1 MTVCRDNSEK
11 LLPEYVKGL
20 LEPKEMN
27 KVADHLAG
35 CSECASQVRVISLF
49 EDKVLPEPG
58 PWFWTSLPG
67 KVTAR
72 IEARRRE
79 KTRVLISVWAGG
91 LVVAAVAVLM
101 LLQPGAPTQPQT
113 DALDYSVVE
122 MADSFFLGVEEEIL
136 SVSGMFMDDLDQVFG
151 LDLNDVSDETV
162 ATMDL
167 ILEGDGYE
175 TMDDETIRIFED
187 LLEEMTP
194 KRVGKWV
201 MS

>member
-1 MTVCRDNSEK
+1 MNVCRDKSGE

-20 LEPKEMN
+20 LEPEEMK
-27 KVADHLAG
+27 KVTDHLEG
-35 CSECASQVRVISLF
+35 CSVCASQVRVISLF

-58 PWFWTSLPG
+58 PWFWTTLPG
-67 KVTAR
+67 KVTVQ
-72 IEARRRE
+72 IEARRRG
-79 KTRVLISVWAGG
+79 KTRVLITAWAGG
-91 LVVAAVAVLM
+91 LAAVVVAGLM
-101 LLQPGAPTQPQT
+101 LLQPGPPLQPQT
-113 DALDYSVVE
+113 DVFEYSVVE
-122 MADSFFLGVEEEIL
+122 TADPFPLGVEEEIL
-136 SVSGMFMDDLDQVFG
+136 SVSGMFMDDLEQVFG
-151 LDLNDVSDETV
+151 LDLNVLSDETV

>member
-1 MTVCRDNSEK
+1 MTVCRDSSEK

-20 LEPKEMN
+20 LEPEEMK
-27 KVADHLAG
+27 KVADHLEG

-49 EDKVLPEPG
+49 EHKVLPEPG
-58 PWFWTSLPG
+58 PWFWTTLPG

-72 IEARRRE
+72 IEARRRG
-79 KTRVLISVWAGG
+79 KTRVLISAWAGG
-91 LVVAAVAVLM
+91 LAAAAVAALV
-101 LLQPGAPTQPQT
+101 LLQPGPTLQPQT
-113 DALDYSVVE
+113 DALDYSVVQT
-122 MADSFFLGVEEEIL
+122 ADPFPLGVEEEIL

-187 LLEEMTP
+187 IVEEMTP

>member
-1 MTVCRDNSEK
+1 MNVCRDKSGE

-35 CSECASQVRVISLF
+35 CSECSSQVRVISLF

-58 PWFWTSLPG
+58 PWFWTTLPG
-67 KVTAR
+67 KVTAQ
-72 IEARRRE
+72 IEARRRG
-79 KTRVLISVWAGG
+79 KTRVQISVWAGG
-91 LVVAAVAVLM
+91 LAAAAVAVLM
-101 LLQPGAPTQPQT
+101 LLQPGPPTQPQI

-122 MADSFFLGVEEEIL
+122 IADPFPLGVEEEIL
-136 SVSGMFMDDLDQVFG
+136 SVSGMFMDDLEQVYG
-151 LDLNDVSDETV
+151 LDLNVLSDETV
-162 ATMDL
+162 VTMDL